1 MCNFRRRRYFIPP
14 IILIALTGFSL
25 ITMLLWN
32 SLFPVIFHLPQ
43 ISFWQAVGLLIL
55 SRLLFGFS
63 GPWRGHHGG
72 FMREKWGHMSQQERE
87 AFVQRWHGIKKSGE
101 ESK

>member
-55 SRLLFGFS
+55 SRLLFWIFRTLARS
-63 GPWRGHHGG
+63 PR
-72 FMREKWGHMSQQERE
+72 RIY
-87 AFVQRWHGIKKSGE
+87 A
-101 ESK
+101 